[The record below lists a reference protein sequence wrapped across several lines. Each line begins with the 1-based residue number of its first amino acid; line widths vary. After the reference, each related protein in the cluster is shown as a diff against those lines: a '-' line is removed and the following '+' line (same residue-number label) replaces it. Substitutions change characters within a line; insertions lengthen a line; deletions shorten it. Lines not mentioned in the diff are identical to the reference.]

1 MGHGF
6 YVTMLNNQRVYLDNT
21 IQKLTGAKRREWM
34 GMGEWGNGMII
45 DSHYGS
51 FPHSL
56 LSTSKKIWI
65 DKITIE
71 LLTTI

>member
-45 DSHYGS
+45 TGDDGS
-51 FPHSL
+51 FPYSL
-56 LSTSKKIWI
+56 LSTSKKFYF
-65 DKITIE
+65 
-71 LLTTI
+71 LN